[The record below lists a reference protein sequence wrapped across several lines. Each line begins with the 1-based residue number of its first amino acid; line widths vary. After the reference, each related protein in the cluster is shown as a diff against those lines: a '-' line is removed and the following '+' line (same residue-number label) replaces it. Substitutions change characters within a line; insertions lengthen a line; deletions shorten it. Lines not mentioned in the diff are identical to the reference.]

1 MLLGRVRSRRGVLTT
16 LWGLLLPPLRFL
28 RRLLLPPLRLL
39 HRVVA
44 MADKPD
50 PGAPQEERR
59 PWEPPFDP
67 SKPSTPISYPITT
80 LDALES
86 RSYFDSFHFPF
97 NKASVPLPSS
107 AAGVLPAR
115 RRLLV
120 CHDFKGGYQDDIW
133 VQGGANPDAYAIWHW
148 YLMDV
153 FVYFS
158 HYLVT
163 LPPPCWINAA
173 HTHGVK
179 VLGTFITEWDE
190 GTAICNT
197 LLSSKTSAQMYAE
210 RLTELAT
217 ALGFDGWLVNM
228 EVNLDLQQID
238 NLKEFIHHLS
248 LTMHSSVPGSLVI
261 WYDAVTVDGKL
272 DWQNQLNEKNKPF
285 FDLCDGI
292 FVNYTWN
299 EKYPEVSATVAGNR
313 RFDVYM
319 GIDVFG
325 RNTYGGGQWN
335 TNIALDLLKND
346 DVSAAIFAPGWVYE
360 TDQQPDFQTAQN
372 RWWGLVDQS
381 WGRLQSYPK
390 LLPFYSNFDQGHGYH
405 YSIEGLQ
412 VADDPW
418 NNISCQG
425 FQPLIHNFTNPSQT
439 NVQAFI
445 NFKDASYSGGGNI
458 TAKGSLEDDTS
469 FSIMLFFG
477 ELPLEDLPVH
487 ILYSV
492 ILVGNSILGL
502 SLDFSSEINGR
513 RSILIINDV
522 QSRSTVNHW
531 RNKYDEIIYSQV
543 KKTTM
548 EVLADAAWIVC
559 EASVKMSGYI
569 LTGIHVVG
577 SNMRRP
583 GMTESATMHS
593 TKLENETVSTDGFS
607 PYCASLGHITI
618 RTSEQSMAFP
628 PADSWITEGQH
639 ISWTSLSQETK
650 AVSLKI
656 AWILKSGNTTSFMNY
671 NIYVEKIAKDAT
683 SDRIYKVPSYLG
695 IAKVE
700 TFYVSDL
707 DVPSGVTSLRF
718 IIQGC
723 GLDGACQELHESP
736 AFVLAVEGQ

>member
-1 MLLGRVRSRRGVLTT
+1 MRAFRGQIGRLRVPLPCVRGRRGVLAA
-16 LWGLLLPPLRFL
+16 L

-39 HRVVA
+39 CRVVA

-50 PGAPQEERR
+50 KEPPQEELR

-67 SKPSTPISYPITT
+67 SKPSTPISYPITN

-86 RSYFDSFHFPF
+86 RSYFESFHFPF

-115 RRLLV
+115 RRLLA
-120 CHDFKGGYQDDIW
+120 CHDFKGGYRDDIW
-133 VQGGANPDAYAIWHW
+133 VQGGANPGAYAIWHW
-148 YLMDV
+148 HLMDV
-153 FVYFS
+153 FIYFS

-163 LPPPCWINAA
+163 LPPPCWTNAA

-179 VLGTFITEWDE
+179 VLGTFLTEWDE
-190 GTAICNT
+190 GAAICNT
-197 LLSSKTSAQMYAE
+197 LLSSKTSARMYAE

-238 NLKEFIHHLS
+238 NLKEFIRHLS
-248 LTMHSSVPGSLVI
+248 QTMHSSVPGSLVI

-272 DWQNQLNEKNKPF
+272 DWQDQLNEKNKPF
-285 FDLCDGI
+285 FDVCDGI
-292 FVNYTWN
+292 LVNYSWK

-319 GIDVFG
+319 GIDIFG

-346 DVSAAIFAPGWVYE
+346 DISAAIFAPGWVYE
-360 TDQQPDFQTAQN
+360 TEQQPDFHTAQN
-372 RWWGLVDQS
+372 RWWGLVEQS

-405 YSIEGLQ
+405 FSIEGLQ

-425 FQPLIHNFTNPSQT
+425 FQPLIHNFMNSQT
-439 NVQAFI
+439 DVQAFI

-458 TAKGSLEDDTS
+458 TAKGSLKDNTS
-469 FSIMLFFG
+469 FSTMLFCG

-492 ILVGNSILGL
+492 KLIGNSILGL
-502 SLDFSSEINGR
+502 CLEFSSEINGR
-513 RSILIINDV
+513 ISILIINDT
-522 QSRSTVNHW
+522 QTFPTVNHLT
-531 RNKYDEIIYSQV
+531 NKYDEIICSQV
-543 KKTTM
+543 RKTKM
-548 EVLADAAWIVC
+548 EALADAAWIVY
-559 EASVKMSGYI
+559 EASVKMSGYT

-577 SNMRRP
+577 YNMRRP
-583 GMTESATMHS
+583 GVTESATVDS
-593 TKLENETVSTDGFS
+593 TKIENETVSTDGFS
-607 PYCASLGHITI
+607 SYCASLGHITI
-618 RTSEQSMAFP
+618 RTSEQNMEFP
-628 PADSWITEGQH
+628 PADSWITDGQH
-639 ISWTSLSQETK
+639 ISWTSRSQGTK
-650 AVSLKI
+650 DVSLKI
-656 AWILKSGNTTSFMNY
+656 AWKLKSGSTTSFMKY
-671 NIYVEKIAKDAT
+671 SIYVEKIAKEAT

-707 DVPSGVTSLRF
+707 DVPSEVTSLRF
-718 IIQGC
+718 IIQVC
-723 GLDGACQELHESP
+723 GLDGACQKLCESP
-736 AFVLAVEGQ
+736 AFVLAVEGH